1 MLRMRFSELCMRIIY
16 SSVQGPT
23 IKINKNKPG
32 EHIKCNVKWFNVD
45 LLQLRLTAPP
55 RPYSRASSRLTTRH
69 GGQKATKSAR
79 AITTL

>member
-16 SSVQGPT
+16 SSVRGPT

-45 LLQLRLTAPP
+45 LLLQRPLSLSPTHVPLR
-55 RPYSRASSRLTTRH
+55 
-69 GGQKATKSAR
+69 
-79 AITTL
+79 I